1 MPLGTLDRSPPPFF
15 RQGPSATTKLAVC
28 TALALFLM
36 VADRRF
42 EFVVPLRAGLATVLL
57 PVQRALL
64 VPVELI
70 AGGGGYL
77 QGLQQA
83 QSDAEAARRGQAAL
97 AEKAAR
103 ADALAAENAQLRGL
117 LALAPALQARHQA
130 AEVMFEA
137 RDPYSRKLYID
148 RGLTQGVRTGAPV
161 IEPAGVLGQVTRAYP
176 LSAEVT
182 LLSDRDAAIPVLNR
196 RTRQRAAA
204 FGGLRG
210 DNGATME
217 LRFLSANADVQ
228 VGDLL
233 ETSGLDGIYPPGCR
247 WPRSARSSAASR
259 GVCAGAAGA
268 GRRGRRRPPR
278 AGAGA
283 HGPAAARGAGVGR
296 TLGFGGLRAAGP
308 REGDP
313 MIMRPGTRCCC
324 RRTRS
329 SSCCRCWWRWR

>member
-1 MPLGTLDRSPPPFF
+1 MPLGTLDRTPPPFF

-36 VADRRF
+36 VADSRF
-42 EFVVPLRAGLATVLL
+42 AFVVPLRAGLATVLL

-77 QGLQQA
+77 QGLRQA
-83 QSDAEAARRGQAAL
+83 QAGAEEAERARAAL

-117 LALAPALQARHQA
+117 LALAPALQPRHQA

-137 RDPYSRKLYID
+137 RDPYSRKVFID
-148 RGLTQGVRTGAPV
+148 RGLTQGIRPGAPV

-182 LLSDRDAAIPVLNR
+182 LLSDREAAIPVLNR

-204 FGGLRG
+204 FGGLHG

-233 ETSGLDGIYPPGCR
+233 ETSGLDGIYPPGL
-247 WPRSARSSAASR
+247 PVATVSAVERRVEGGFARVQLVPAAPGSGVRHVLVLEPLGLQRPEVPESAAP
-259 GVCAGAAGA
+259 AASAAPVSTVG
-268 GRRGRRRPPR
+268 GRR
-278 AGAGA
+278 
-283 HGPAAARGAGVGR
+283 
-296 TLGFGGLRAAGP
+296 
-308 REGDP
+308 
-313 MIMRPGTRCCC
+313 
-324 RRTRS
+324 
-329 SSCCRCWWRWR
+329 

>member
-15 RQGPSATTKLAVC
+15 RQGPSATTKFAVC

-36 VADRRF
+36 VADKRF
-42 EFVVPLRAGLATVLL
+42 EFVVPLRAGLATALL
-57 PVQRALL
+57 PVQRALG

-77 QGLQQA
+77 QGLRQA
-83 QSDAEAARRGQAAL
+83 QSDAETARRGQAVL

-137 RDPYSRKLYID
+137 RDPYSRKFYID
-148 RGLTQGVRTGAPV
+148 RGLTQGVRPGAPV
-161 IEPAGVLGQVTRAYP
+161 IEPAGVLGQVTRVYP

-233 ETSGLDGIYPPGCR
+233 ETSGLDGIYPPGL
-247 WPRSARSSAASR
+247 PVATVSAVERRVEGGFARVQLVPAAAGDGARHVLVLEPMGLQRPEVPASAEAAASAAS
-259 GVCAGAAGA
+259 APA
-268 GRRGRRRPPR
+268 RGRARR
-278 AGAGA
+278 
-283 HGPAAARGAGVGR
+283 
-296 TLGFGGLRAAGP
+296 
-308 REGDP
+308 
-313 MIMRPGTRCCC
+313 
-324 RRTRS
+324 
-329 SSCCRCWWRWR
+329 

>member
-1 MPLGTLDRSPPPFF
+1 VPLGTLDRSPPPFF

-36 VADRRF
+36 VADSRF
-42 EFVVPLRAGLATVLL
+42 AFVVPLRAGLATALL

-77 QGLQQA
+77 QGLRQA
-83 QSDAEAARRGQAAL
+83 QAGAEEAERARAAL

-117 LALAPALQARHQA
+117 LALAPALQPRHQA

-137 RDPYSRKLYID
+137 RDPYSRKVFID
-148 RGLTQGVRTGAPV
+148 RGLTQGVRPGAPV

-182 LLSDRDAAIPVLNR
+182 LLSDREAAIPVLNR

-233 ETSGLDGIYPPGCR
+233 ETSGLDGIYPPGL
-247 WPRSARSSAASR
+247 PVATVSA
-259 GVCAGAAGA
+259 VE
-268 GRRGRRRPPR
+268 RRVEGGFARVQLV
-278 AGAGA
+278 
-283 HGPAAARGAGVGR
+283 PAAPGAGVRHVLVLEPLALQRPEVPEPAASAAPARSGR
-296 TLGFGGLRAAGP
+296 A
-308 REGDP
+308 
-313 MIMRPGTRCCC
+313 
-324 RRTRS
+324 RR
-329 SSCCRCWWRWR
+329 

>member
-36 VADRRF
+36 VADKRF
-42 EFVVPLRAGLATVLL
+42 EFTVPLRAGLATALL
-57 PVQRALL
+57 PVQRALM
-64 VPVELI
+64 VPVDLA

-77 QGLQQA
+77 QGLGQA
-83 QSDAEAARRGQAAL
+83 QSEAEAARRGQAAL

-103 ADALAAENAQLRGL
+103 ADALAAENAQLRAL
-117 LALAPALQARHQA
+117 LALSPALQPRHQA

-137 RDPYSRKLYID
+137 RDPYSRKLFID
-148 RGLTQGVRTGAPV
+148 RGLTQGVRPGAPV

-176 LSAEVT
+176 LTAEVT

-228 VGDLL
+228 VGDTL
-233 ETSGLDGIYPPGCR
+233 ETSGLDGVYPPGL
-247 WPRSARSSAASR
+247 PVATVSAVERRVEGGFARVQLVPAAPGDAARHVLVLEPMAAQRPEVPAAGPAASAAS
-259 GVCAGAAGA
+259 AAG
-268 GRRGRRRPPR
+268 RGRARP
-278 AGAGA
+278 
-283 HGPAAARGAGVGR
+283 
-296 TLGFGGLRAAGP
+296 
-308 REGDP
+308 
-313 MIMRPGTRCCC
+313 
-324 RRTRS
+324 
-329 SSCCRCWWRWR
+329 

>member
-1 MPLGTLDRSPPPFF
+1 
-15 RQGPSATTKLAVC
+15 
-28 TALALFLM
+28 
-36 VADRRF
+36 
-42 EFVVPLRAGLATVLL
+42 
-57 PVQRALL
+57 
-64 VPVELI
+64 VPVELV

-77 QGLQQA
+77 QGLRQA
-83 QSDAEAARRGQAAL
+83 QSEAEAARRGQAAL

-117 LALAPALQARHQA
+117 LALAPALQPRHQA

-137 RDPYSRKLYID
+137 RDPYSRKLVID
-148 RGLTQGVRTGAPV
+148 RGLTQGLRPGAPV

-217 LRFLSANADVQ
+217 LRFLSANADIQ

-233 ETSGLDGIYPPGCR
+233 ETSGLDGIYPPGL
-247 WPRSARSSAASR
+247 PVATVSA
-259 GVCAGAAGA
+259 VE
-268 GRRGRRRPPR
+268 RRVEGGFARVQLVP
-278 AGAGA
+278 
-283 HGPAAARGAGVGR
+283 AARGDGVR
-296 TLGFGGLRAAGP
+296 HVLVLEPMAQQRPELPAAEPAAPASAARRA
-308 REGDP
+308 
-313 MIMRPGTRCCC
+313 RP
-324 RRTRS
+324 
-329 SSCCRCWWRWR
+329 